1 MTKILSPT
9 ENLEACKTNLEM
21 DEEFDI
27 LILVEAEEDEILPF
41 PPKQQCQLRGSP
53 ILKSHT

>member
-41 PPKQQCQLRGSP
+41 PPKQQCQL
-53 ILKSHT
+53 